1 MFDSIEDNNNTYRS
15 HYSHLVNQRI
25 VWIKKKI
32 IIFMEKFLSTI
43 GLLVLVLIG
52 TFVNAWGYQV
62 FWNEIVLNVW
72 QLFTEADVINT
83 MQISYK
89 VSFVI
94 AVGIGLLW
102 SPKLE
107 EGTDDLAEAFMK
119 VVPIIFTKLIKI
131 GVVLVLT
138 AIVF

>member
-1 MFDSIEDNNNTYRS
+1 
-15 HYSHLVNQRI
+15 
-25 VWIKKKI
+25 
-32 IIFMEKFLSTI
+32 MEKILTSI
-43 GLLVLVLIG
+43 GMLVLVLIG
-52 TFVNAWGYQV
+52 TLVNAWGYQV

-89 VSFVI
+89 VFFVI

-107 EGTDDLAEAFMK
+107 KSTDNLAEAFMN
-119 VVPIIFTKLIKI
+119 VVPMIMTRLIKI
-131 GVVLVLT
+131 GIVLVLT

>member
-1 MFDSIEDNNNTYRS
+1 
-15 HYSHLVNQRI
+15 
-25 VWIKKKI
+25 
-32 IIFMEKFLSTI
+32 MEKFWSSI
-43 GLLVLVLIG
+43 GILVLVLVG

-62 FWNEIVLNVW
+62 FWNEIVLNIW

-89 VSFVI
+89 IFFVI
-94 AVGIGLLW
+94 AIGIGLLW

-107 EGTDDLAEAFMK
+107 EGTDNLAEAFVK
-119 VVPIIFTKLIKI
+119 VVPIIFTKLFKI
-131 GVVLVLT
+131 CIVLVLT

>member
-1 MFDSIEDNNNTYRS
+1 
-15 HYSHLVNQRI
+15 
-25 VWIKKKI
+25 
-32 IIFMEKFLSTI
+32 MEKFLTSI
-43 GLLVLVLIG
+43 GMLVLVLIG
-52 TFVNAWGYQV
+52 TLVNAWGYQV

-83 MQISYK
+83 MQISYW
-89 VSFVI
+89 VFFVI

-107 EGTDDLAEAFMK
+107 EGTDNLAEAFMK
-119 VVPIIFTKLIKI
+119 VFPIIITKFIKI
-131 GVVLVLT
+131 GIVLVLT

>member
-1 MFDSIEDNNNTYRS
+1 
-15 HYSHLVNQRI
+15 
-25 VWIKKKI
+25 
-32 IIFMEKFLSTI
+32 MEKFWSSI
-43 GLLVLVLIG
+43 GMLVLVLVG

-89 VSFVI
+89 VFFVI
-94 AVGIGLLW
+94 AIGIGLIW

-107 EGTDDLAEAFMK
+107 EGTDNLAEAFLK
-119 VVPIIFTKLIKI
+119 VVPIIITKLIKI
-131 GVVLVLT
+131 GIVLLLT

>member
-1 MFDSIEDNNNTYRS
+1 
-15 HYSHLVNQRI
+15 
-25 VWIKKKI
+25 
-32 IIFMEKFLSTI
+32 MEKFWSSI
-43 GLLVLVLIG
+43 GMLVLVLIG

-89 VSFVI
+89 VFFVI
-94 AVGIGLLW
+94 AIGIGLLW
-102 SPKLE
+102 SPKLSE
-107 EGTDDLAEAFMK
+107 STDNLAEAFMN
-119 VVPIIFTKLIKI
+119 VVPMIMTRLIKI
-131 GVVLVLT
+131 VIVLVLT

>member
-1 MFDSIEDNNNTYRS
+1 
-15 HYSHLVNQRI
+15 
-25 VWIKKKI
+25 
-32 IIFMEKFLSTI
+32 MEKFLSTI
-43 GLLVLVLIG
+43 GMLVLVLIG

-89 VSFVI
+89 VFFVI
-94 AVGIGLLW
+94 AIGIGLLW
-102 SPKLE
+102 SPKLSE
-107 EGTDDLAEAFMK
+107 STDNLAEAFMK
-119 VVPIIFTKLIKI
+119 VVPIIMTKLIKI
-131 GVVLVLT
+131 GIVLLLT

>member
-1 MFDSIEDNNNTYRS
+1 
-15 HYSHLVNQRI
+15 
-25 VWIKKKI
+25 
-32 IIFMEKFLSTI
+32 MEKFWSSI
-43 GLLVLVLIG
+43 GMLVLVLIG

-89 VSFVI
+89 VFFVI
-94 AVGIGLLW
+94 AIGIGLLW
-102 SPKLE
+102 SPKLTE
-107 EGTDDLAEAFMK
+107 STDNLAEAFMK
-119 VVPIIFTKLIKI
+119 VVPIITAKLIKI
-131 GVVLVLT
+131 GIVLLLT

>member
-1 MFDSIEDNNNTYRS
+1 
-15 HYSHLVNQRI
+15 
-25 VWIKKKI
+25 
-32 IIFMEKFLSTI
+32 MEKFWSSI
-43 GLLVLVLIG
+43 GILVLVLVG

-89 VSFVI
+89 IFFVI
-94 AVGIGLLW
+94 AIGIGLLW

-107 EGTDDLAEAFMK
+107 EGTDNLAEAFLK
-119 VVPIIFTKLIKI
+119 VVPIIITKLIKI
-131 GVVLVLT
+131 GIVLLIA

>member
-1 MFDSIEDNNNTYRS
+1 
-15 HYSHLVNQRI
+15 
-25 VWIKKKI
+25 
-32 IIFMEKFLSTI
+32 MEKFLSTI
-43 GLLVLVLIG
+43 GMLVLVLIG

-83 MQISYK
+83 MQISYW

-94 AVGIGLLW
+94 AVGIGLIW
-102 SPKLE
+102 SPKLTE
-107 EGTDDLAEAFMK
+107 STDNIAEAFVK
-119 VVPIIFTKLIKI
+119 VVPIIVSKVIKI
-131 GVVLVLT
+131 GIVLLLT

>member
-1 MFDSIEDNNNTYRS
+1 M
-15 HYSHLVNQRI
+15 
-25 VWIKKKI
+25 K
-32 IIFMEKFLSTI
+32 KFLTTI
-43 GLLVLVLIG
+43 GMLVLVLIG

-83 MQISYK
+83 MQISYW
-89 VSFVI
+89 VFFVI
-94 AVGIGLLW
+94 AVGIGLIW

-107 EGTDDLAEAFMK
+107 KVTDDLAEAFVK
-119 VVPIIFTKLIKI
+119 VVPIIVTKLIKI
-131 GVVLVLT
+131 GIVLLLT

>member
-1 MFDSIEDNNNTYRS
+1 
-15 HYSHLVNQRI
+15 
-25 VWIKKKI
+25 
-32 IIFMEKFLSTI
+32 MEKFWSSI
-43 GLLVLVLIG
+43 GMLVLVLVG

-83 MQISYK
+83 MQISYW

-107 EGTDDLAEAFMK
+107 EGTDNLAKAFLK
-119 VVPIIFTKLIKI
+119 VVPIIITKLIKI
-131 GVVLVLT
+131 GIVLLLT

>member
-1 MFDSIEDNNNTYRS
+1 
-15 HYSHLVNQRI
+15 
-25 VWIKKKI
+25 
-32 IIFMEKFLSTI
+32 MEKFWSSI
-43 GLLVLVLIG
+43 GMLVLVLVG

-94 AVGIGLLW
+94 AIGIGLLW

-107 EGTDDLAEAFMK
+107 EGTDNLAEAFMK
-119 VVPIIFTKLIKI
+119 VVPIILTKLIKI
-131 GVVLVLT
+131 CIVLVIT
-138 AIVF
+138 AILF

>member
-1 MFDSIEDNNNTYRS
+1 
-15 HYSHLVNQRI
+15 
-25 VWIKKKI
+25 
-32 IIFMEKFLSTI
+32 MEKFWSSI
-43 GLLVLVLIG
+43 GMLVLVLVG

-83 MQISYK
+83 MQISFK

-94 AVGIGLLW
+94 AFGIGLLLN
-102 SPKLE
+102 PKLE
-107 EGTDDLAEAFMK
+107 EGTDNLAEAFLK
-119 VVPIIFTKLIKI
+119 VVPIIITKLIKI
-131 GVVLVLT
+131 CIVLVLT

>member
-1 MFDSIEDNNNTYRS
+1 
-15 HYSHLVNQRI
+15 
-25 VWIKKKI
+25 
-32 IIFMEKFLSTI
+32 MEKFWSSI
-43 GLLVLVLIG
+43 GMLVLVLIG

-83 MQISYK
+83 MQISYW

-107 EGTDDLAEAFMK
+107 EVTDNLSEAFLK
-119 VVPIIFTKLIKI
+119 VVPIIITKLIKVGI
-131 GVVLVLT
+131 VLLLT

>member
-1 MFDSIEDNNNTYRS
+1 
-15 HYSHLVNQRI
+15 
-25 VWIKKKI
+25 
-32 IIFMEKFLSTI
+32 MEKFWSSI
-43 GLLVLVLIG
+43 GMLVLVLVG

-94 AVGIGLLW
+94 AIGIGLLW

-107 EGTDDLAEAFMK
+107 DGTDNLFEAFLK
-119 VVPIIFTKLIKI
+119 VVPIIITKLIKI
-131 GVVLVLT
+131 GIVLLLT

>member
-1 MFDSIEDNNNTYRS
+1 
-15 HYSHLVNQRI
+15 
-25 VWIKKKI
+25 
-32 IIFMEKFLSTI
+32 MEKFWSSI
-43 GLLVLVLIG
+43 GMLVLVLVG

-89 VSFVI
+89 IFFVI
-94 AVGIGLLW
+94 AIGIGLLW

-107 EGTDDLAEAFMK
+107 EGTDNLAEAFLK
-119 VVPIIFTKLIKI
+119 VVPIIITKLIKI
-131 GVVLVLT
+131 GIVLVLT

>member
-1 MFDSIEDNNNTYRS
+1 
-15 HYSHLVNQRI
+15 
-25 VWIKKKI
+25 
-32 IIFMEKFLSTI
+32 MEKFWSSI
-43 GLLVLVLIG
+43 GMLVLVLVG

-89 VSFVI
+89 VFFVI
-94 AVGIGLLW
+94 AIGIGLIW

-107 EGTDDLAEAFMK
+107 EGTDNLAEAFMK
-119 VVPIIFTKLIKI
+119 VVPIITAKLIKI
-131 GVVLVLT
+131 AIVLVLT

>member
-1 MFDSIEDNNNTYRS
+1 
-15 HYSHLVNQRI
+15 
-25 VWIKKKI
+25 
-32 IIFMEKFLSTI
+32 MEKFWSSI
-43 GLLVLVLIG
+43 GMLVLVLIG

-89 VSFVI
+89 VFFVI

-102 SPKLE
+102 SPKLKE
-107 EGTDDLAEAFMK
+107 VTDDLFEAFAK
-119 VVPIIFTKLIKI
+119 VVPIIITKLIKI
-131 GVVLVLT
+131 GIVLVLT

>member
-1 MFDSIEDNNNTYRS
+1 
-15 HYSHLVNQRI
+15 
-25 VWIKKKI
+25 
-32 IIFMEKFLSTI
+32 MEKFLTTI
-43 GLLVLVLIG
+43 GMLVLVLIG

-72 QLFTEADVINT
+72 QLFTETDIINT

-89 VSFVI
+89 VFFVI

-102 SPKLE
+102 SPKLSE
-107 EGTDDLAEAFMK
+107 STDNLAEAFMK

-131 GVVLVLT
+131 WIVLLLT

>member
-1 MFDSIEDNNNTYRS
+1 
-15 HYSHLVNQRI
+15 
-25 VWIKKKI
+25 
-32 IIFMEKFLSTI
+32 MEKFWSSI
-43 GLLVLVLIG
+43 GMLVLVLVG

-89 VSFVI
+89 IFFVI
-94 AVGIGLLW
+94 AIGIGLLW

-107 EGTDDLAEAFMK
+107 ESTDNLAEAFMN
-119 VVPIIFTKLIKI
+119 VVPMIMTRLIKI
-131 GVVLVLT
+131 GIVLVLA

>member
-1 MFDSIEDNNNTYRS
+1 
-15 HYSHLVNQRI
+15 
-25 VWIKKKI
+25 
-32 IIFMEKFLSTI
+32 MEKFGTFM
-43 GLLVLVLIG
+43 GMLVLVLVG

-62 FWNEIVLNVW
+62 FWNEIVLNIW

-89 VSFVI
+89 IFFVI
-94 AVGIGLLW
+94 AIGIGLLW

-107 EGTDDLAEAFMK
+107 EGTDNLAEAFLK
-119 VVPIIFTKLIKI
+119 VVPIIVTKVIKI
-131 GVVLVLT
+131 GIVLLLT

>member
-1 MFDSIEDNNNTYRS
+1 
-15 HYSHLVNQRI
+15 
-25 VWIKKKI
+25 
-32 IIFMEKFLSTI
+32 MEKFWSSI
-43 GLLVLVLIG
+43 GMLVLVLIG

-72 QLFTEADVINT
+72 QLFTEADIINT

-94 AVGIGLLW
+94 AFGIGLIW

-107 EGTDDLAEAFMK
+107 EVTDNLAEAFVK
-119 VVPIIFTKLIKI
+119 VVPIIVAKLIKI
-131 GVVLVLT
+131 CIVLVLT

>member
-1 MFDSIEDNNNTYRS
+1 
-15 HYSHLVNQRI
+15 
-25 VWIKKKI
+25 
-32 IIFMEKFLSTI
+32 MEKFWSSI
-43 GLLVLVLIG
+43 GMLVLVLVG

-89 VSFVI
+89 VFFVI
-94 AVGIGLLW
+94 AFGIGLIW
-102 SPKLE
+102 SPKLSE
-107 EGTDDLAEAFMK
+107 STDNLAEAFMK
-119 VVPIIFTKLIKI
+119 VVPIIVAKLIKI
-131 GVVLVLT
+131 GIVLLLT

>member
-1 MFDSIEDNNNTYRS
+1 MGKFGT
-15 HYSHLVNQRI
+15 
-25 VWIKKKI
+25 
-32 IIFMEKFLSTI
+32 FM
-43 GLLVLVLIG
+43 GMLVLVLIG

-62 FWNEIVLNVW
+62 FWNEVVLNVW

-89 VSFVI
+89 VFFVI
-94 AVGIGLLW
+94 AIGIGLFW

-107 EGTDDLAEAFMK
+107 EVTDNFSEAFVK
-119 VVPIIFTKLIKI
+119 VLSIIITKVIKI
-131 GVVLVLT
+131 GIVLLLT

>member
-1 MFDSIEDNNNTYRS
+1 
-15 HYSHLVNQRI
+15 
-25 VWIKKKI
+25 
-32 IIFMEKFLSTI
+32 MEKFLTTI
-43 GLLVLVLIG
+43 GMLVLVLIG

-72 QLFTEADVINT
+72 QLFTEVDIINT

-89 VSFVI
+89 ASFVI
-94 AVGIGLLW
+94 AIGIGLLW

-107 EGTDDLAEAFMK
+107 EGTDDLAEAFMS
-119 VVPIIFTKLIKI
+119 VVPIIMTRLIKI
-131 GVVLVLT
+131 GIVLLLT

>member
-1 MFDSIEDNNNTYRS
+1 
-15 HYSHLVNQRI
+15 
-25 VWIKKKI
+25 
-32 IIFMEKFLSTI
+32 MEKFWSSI
-43 GLLVLVLIG
+43 GMLVLVLVG

-89 VSFVI
+89 IFFVI
-94 AVGIGLLW
+94 AIGIGLLW

-107 EGTDDLAEAFMK
+107 EGTDNLAEAFLK

-131 GVVLVLT
+131 GIVLLLA

>member
-1 MFDSIEDNNNTYRS
+1 
-15 HYSHLVNQRI
+15 
-25 VWIKKKI
+25 
-32 IIFMEKFLSTI
+32 MEKFLTTI
-43 GLLVLVLIG
+43 GMLVLVLIG

-89 VSFVI
+89 IFFVI

-102 SPKLE
+102 SPKLK

>member
-1 MFDSIEDNNNTYRS
+1 
-15 HYSHLVNQRI
+15 
-25 VWIKKKI
+25 
-32 IIFMEKFLSTI
+32 MEKFWSSI
-43 GLLVLVLIG
+43 GMLVLVLVG

-89 VSFVI
+89 IFFVI
-94 AVGIGLLW
+94 AIGIGLLW

-107 EGTDDLAEAFMK
+107 EGTDNLAEAFLK
-119 VVPIIFTKLIKI
+119 VVPIIITKLIKI
-131 GVVLVLT
+131 GIVLLIA

>member
-1 MFDSIEDNNNTYRS
+1 
-15 HYSHLVNQRI
+15 
-25 VWIKKKI
+25 
-32 IIFMEKFLSTI
+32 MEKFLSTI

-62 FWNEIVLNVW
+62 FWNEIVLNIW

-83 MQISYK
+83 MQISYW
-89 VSFVI
+89 VFFVI
-94 AVGIGLLW
+94 ANGIGLFW

-107 EGTDDLAEAFMK
+107 EVTDNFSEAFVK
-119 VVPIIFTKLIKI
+119 VLSIIITKVIKI
-131 GVVLVLT
+131 GIVLLLT